1 MRRAVRGPRGG
12 APRGCVRLR
21 AVMLIVVLLACAV
34 PRTLAMRGFVAGAFR
49 TAERTLREKGLL
61 PGPDDDGSQTR
72 RESPS
77 DEDASASEGDAAA
90 DATDRKSVV

>member
-21 AVMLIVVLLACAV
+21 AVMLIVVLLACTI

-61 PGPDDDGSQTR
+61 PGPDDDG
-72 RESPS
+72 
-77 DEDASASEGDAAA
+77 
-90 DATDRKSVV
+90 